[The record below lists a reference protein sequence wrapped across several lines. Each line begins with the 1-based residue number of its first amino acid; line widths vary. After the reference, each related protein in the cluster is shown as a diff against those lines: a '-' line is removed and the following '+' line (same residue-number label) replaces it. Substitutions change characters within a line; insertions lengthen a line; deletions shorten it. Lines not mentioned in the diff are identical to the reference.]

1 MLSLRISS
9 VPPPIREI
17 DSRIFSASS
26 SEIVPVRTVM
36 SSAPE
41 DWTTAFG

>member
-26 SEIVPVRTVM
+26 SLIVPVRTVM
-36 SSAPE
+36 SSVPDAC
-41 DWTTAFG
+41 TTAFG